1 MHQWGFKPFITNV
14 DYAHRVLS
22 EYGEPV
28 TKGRN
33 VSNFLRGIQG
43 PRMSH
48 TKCAVVSNPTMMV
61 SFTLATDYLEH
72 FIESRSIWFV
82 SYLIT
87 NDNVGKGGGGKVRR
101 KFNGRFVCI
110 GVSEFRVR
118 GRGIVGYIHD
128 YSGTFHGGSRGRG
141 DKDGITFYYNH
152 E

>member
-43 PRMSH
+43 PIMSH
-48 TKCAVVSNPTMMV
+48 TNCEMVSNPTTMV
-61 SFTLATDYLEH
+61 SFTLATDYLDN
-72 FIESRSIWFV
+72 FIEYRSIWGI
-82 SYLIT
+82 SYLVT

-101 KFNGRFVCI
+101 EI
-110 GVSEFRVR
+110 
-118 GRGIVGYIHD
+118 
-128 YSGTFHGGSRGRG
+128 
-141 DKDGITFYYNH
+141 
-152 E
+152 